1 MVKLVHHNPIPPEK
15 LRLTMVYENNPGE
28 EGFAAAWGF
37 SCLVEGLEEPILFD
51 SGGDPE
57 VLEANMDRLGVAAG
71 DVRHIVLSHIHWDH
85 VTGMDRF
92 LNPPMMR
99 NIYVLKS
106 FPPDLKQ
113 KLGNSG
119 GKVIELEKP
128 AGVGKGAYSTGPM
141 GLGTREQALL
151 IPTSDGIVVIAGCAH
166 PGPVAVVKRAMKL
179 LERKVLLLAGGLHLL
194 DASRV
199 KVKRII
205 SDLQHLGVNYVAPGH
220 CTGKEAQALF
230 RKAYG
235 ERCLTCAAG
244 WRISFNAR
252 LEPAGS

>member
-1 MVKLVHHNPIPPEK
+1 
-15 LRLTMVYENNPGE
+15 
-28 EGFAAAWGF
+28 
-37 SCLVEGLEEPILFD
+37 
-51 SGGDPE
+51 
-57 VLEANMDRLGVAAG
+57 
-71 DVRHIVLSHIHWDH
+71 
-85 VTGMDRF
+85 
-92 LNPPMMR
+92 
-99 NIYVLKS
+99 
-106 FPPDLKQ
+106 
-113 KLGNSG
+113 LGNSG

-128 AGVGKGAYSTGPM
+128 AEVGKGAYSTGPM

-205 SDLQHLGVNYVAPGH
+205 ADLQHLGVNYVAPGH

>member
-1 MVKLVHHNPIPPEK
+1 MVKFTPHNPVPPEQ
-15 LRLTMVYENNPGE
+15 LRLTMVYENNRGE
-28 EGFAAAWGF
+28 EGFTTGWGF

-51 SGGDPE
+51 TGGDPE
-57 VLEANMDRLGVAAG
+57 VLEANMDRLGVGAG

-92 LNPPMMR
+92 LAPPMMR

-106 FPPDLKQ
+106 FPKDLKQ
-113 KLGNSG
+113 KFGNSG
-119 GKVIELEKP
+119 GKVIEIDRPSK
-128 AGVGKGAYSTGPM
+128 VGKGAYSSGPL
-141 GLGTREQALL
+141 GIGTREQALF
-151 IPTSDGIVVIAGCAH
+151 IPTTDGVVVLTGCAH
-166 PGPVAVVKRAMKL
+166 PGPAAVVKRAMKIL
-179 LERKVLLLAGGLHLL
+179 GGRVLLLAGGLHLI
-194 DASRV
+194 DAGRV

-205 SDLQHLGVNYVAPGH
+205 TDLEHLGVHYVAPGH

-235 ERCLTCAAG
+235 ARCLTCAAG
-244 WRISFNAR
+244 WRIAFNAR